1 VQAKLSNDVDPL
13 LCSFSWNNT
22 NNAWMV
28 TAFIATSGTSRL
40 SGVDLVGAG
49 RYYAASYL
57 GGYLPSAYMGG
68 SWPYAGRD

>member
-1 VQAKLSNDVDPL
+1 
-13 LCSFSWNNT
+13 
-22 NNAWMV
+22 MV

-68 SWPYAGRD
+68 SSPYAGHDY